1 MMSITIKSKEE
12 EIRTYQSSLEYYKT
26 QYADL
31 VKEKE
36 SMTKLIEEI
45 QTQSHSIDFFMS
57 LFNRQ
62 WNTLFEW
69 IGRFEGR
76 EESIEIRVGLASS
89 KAWKYTKGLPDLF
102 IYCMEWII
110 VFDTVLERYWNQSE
124 KEWNWIQQ

>member
-1 MMSITIKSKEE
+1 MSEEGNEQNDMMSITIKSKEE

-45 QTQSHSIDFFMS
+45 QTQSHSIDFFMR

-62 WNTLFEW
+62 
-69 IGRFEGR
+69 
-76 EESIEIRVGLASS
+76 
-89 KAWKYTKGLPDLF
+89 
-102 IYCMEWII
+102 
-110 VFDTVLERYWNQSE
+110 
-124 KEWNWIQQ
+124 